1 VVPVDELLNE
11 RGLADPAAPP
21 DDQAFSRLRPADLAG
36 AWAALER
43 IAKAADPGEPPDP
56 AEPGR

>member
-21 DDQAFSRLRPADLAG
+21 DDQAFSRLRPTDLLLDLTENLA
-36 AWAALER
+36 
-43 IAKAADPGEPPDP
+43 
-56 AEPGR
+56 